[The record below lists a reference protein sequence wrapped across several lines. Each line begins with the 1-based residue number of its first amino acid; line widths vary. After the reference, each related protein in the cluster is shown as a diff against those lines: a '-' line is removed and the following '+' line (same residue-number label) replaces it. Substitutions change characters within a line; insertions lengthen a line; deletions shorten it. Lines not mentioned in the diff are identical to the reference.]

1 MQVNYD
7 LTVLNPEI
15 MLIGSHEKNCMSKS
29 RPAPFYFFFQIKPF
43 KKQVLYSAFTS
54 YPPPVKNGFKA
65 IYDFQP
71 FAQKKN
77 VSDSDLMDLLEVK

>member
-43 KKQVLYSAFTS
+43 KNRCYIVPLLPIHLLSKMVLKQFMIFSHS
-54 YPPPVKNGFKA
+54 R
-65 IYDFQP
+65 
-71 FAQKKN
+71 KKKK